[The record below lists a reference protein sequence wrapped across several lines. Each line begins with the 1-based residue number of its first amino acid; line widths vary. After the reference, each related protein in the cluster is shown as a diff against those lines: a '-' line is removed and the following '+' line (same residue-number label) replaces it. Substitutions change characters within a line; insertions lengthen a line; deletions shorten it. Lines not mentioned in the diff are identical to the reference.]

1 MRKYMTMGTFWTLAC
16 LALAGGCAT
25 AQKPTV
31 QDGSVNVADISTAE
45 AMEVAEATLSRMHFV
60 VEKSD
65 PAAGVIRTKP
75 LTGAQL
81 FEFWRSDNVGLAQTA
96 EANLH
101 TLRRWVE
108 LRIQPGDGQARI
120 DCTVRVQRLS
130 LPANEVASVSQA
142 YRMYSV
148 STPTIQRL
156 ELGPEQQEG
165 LAWIDL
171 GEDPAL
177 AERILKRVIER
188 IPQPEKDE
196 TP

>member
-1 MRKYMTMGTFWTLAC
+1 MCKYMRIRVSRILAC
-16 LALAGGCAT
+16 LMLVGGCAT
-25 AQKPTV
+25 AQKPGPR
-31 QDGSVNVADISTAE
+31 DGSVNVADISMAE
-45 AMEVAEATLSRMHFV
+45 AMEAAEVTLSRMHFV
-60 VEKSD
+60 VEKAD

-75 LTGAQL
+75 LTGAQF

-96 EANLH
+96 EASLH

-108 LRIQPGDGQARI
+108 LRIQPSDGQVRI
-120 DCTVRVQRLS
+120 DCAVRVQRLS
-130 LPANEVASVSQA
+130 LPANEIASVSQT
-142 YRMYSV
+142 YRMYSA

-171 GEDPAL
+171 DDDPAL
-177 AERILKRVIER
+177 AERILQRIIER
-188 IPQPEKDE
+188 IPQPEEEE